1 MGISLDSRGS
11 AMRVLLIEDDLNTLK
26 SVELLLCAEGFAV
39 DAADLGEDGLKM
51 GRLYG
56 DYDIVLLDL
65 VLPDIDGYEVLARL
79 RAAGVKTP
87 VLILSALA
95 DAGEKIKGLGMG
107 ADDYVTK
114 PFNRGELIARI
125 HAVVR
130 RSQDRARS
138 VIRTGALAVD
148 LDSRTIE
155 VDGRPV
161 HMTTK
166 EFGILELLSLRK
178 GMTLGKGKFLDHLYG
193 GRDEPDPKII
203 DVFVCKMRRKLAA
216 ASDGES
222 YIETVRGA
230 GYLLRDRTDHPVKG
244 RTANSARATAR
255 TAD

>member
-1 MGISLDSRGS
+1 
-11 AMRVLLIEDDLNTLK
+11 MRVLLIEDDLKTLK

-51 GRLYG
+51 GRLYD

-65 VLPDIDGYEVLARL
+65 LLPDMDGYEVLARL

-95 DAGEKIKGLGMG
+95 DAEEKIKGLGIG
-107 ADDYVTK
+107 ADDYLTK
-114 PFNRGELIARI
+114 PFDKGELIARI
-125 HAVVR
+125 YAVVR

-138 VIRTGALAVD
+138 VIHTGALAVD
-148 LDSRTIE
+148 LDSRTVE

-178 GMTLGKGKFLDHLYG
+178 GVTLGKGKFLDHLYG
-193 GRDEPDPKII
+193 GRDEPGHKII

-222 YIETVRGA
+222 YIETVRGS
-230 GYLLRDRTDHPVKG
+230 GYLLRDRADPTLKG
-244 RTANSARATAR
+244 RTVARATAS
-255 TAD
+255 TAT

>member
-1 MGISLDSRGS
+1 
-11 AMRVLLIEDDLNTLK
+11 MRVLLIEDDLKTLK

-51 GRLYG
+51 GRLYD

-65 VLPDIDGYEVLARL
+65 LLPDMDGYEVLARL

-95 DAGEKIKGLGMG
+95 DAEEKIKGLGIG
-107 ADDYVTK
+107 ADDYLTK
-114 PFNRGELIARI
+114 PFDKGELIARI
-125 HAVVR
+125 YAVVR

-138 VIRTGALAVD
+138 VIHTGALAVD
-148 LDSRTIE
+148 LDSRTVE

-178 GMTLGKGKFLDHLYG
+178 GVTLGKGKFLDHLYG
-193 GRDEPDPKII
+193 GRDEPGHKII

-222 YIETVRGA
+222 YIETVRGS
-230 GYLLRDRTDHPVKG
+230 GYLLRDRADPTLKG
-244 RTANSARATAR
+244 RTAARATSS
-255 TAD
+255 TAT

>member
-1 MGISLDSRGS
+1 
-11 AMRVLLIEDDLNTLK
+11 MRVLLIEDDLNTLK
-26 SVELLLCAEGFAV
+26 SVELILLAEGFAV
-39 DAADLGEDGLKM
+39 DAAHLGEDGLKM

-65 VLPDIDGYEVLARL
+65 LLPDMDGYEVLARL
-79 RAAGVKTP
+79 RTAGVKTP

-95 DAGEKIKGLGMG
+95 DAEEKIKGLGIG

-114 PFNRGELIARI
+114 PFDKGELIARI

-138 VIRTGALAVD
+138 VIRTGRLAVD

-155 VDGRPV
+155 IDGRPV

-166 EFGILELLSLRK
+166 EFGILELLSLCK
-178 GMTLGKGKFLDHLYG
+178 GVTLGKGKFLDHLYG
-193 GRDEPDPKII
+193 GRDEPDHKII

-230 GYLLRDRTDHPVKG
+230 GYLLRDRADRAVKG
-244 RTANSARATAR
+244 QTAVSARGTASTAT
-255 TAD
+255 